1 MSAFPTNFVNQLF
14 GEVFRKLTNGGDPSK
29 LGPNNMILWEP
40 VPYIIDP
47 EAFDFASKSN
57 MPPVASDSSMTPEQ
71 YEILRSDKKLGA
83 YAFQEE
89 FARIADEIPSFV
101 TKLDPATQAREFA
114 IYSSDAEN
122 TISRVY
128 EIILGMS
135 QIPTSKID
143 AKVQKKIDAIRKK
156 FFTAKTFNNPD
167 FDDTIPEHA
176 DDNPKKITNIFPTK
190 SSLLYTEYM
199 DKYNE
204 VNDEYMDLV
213 SRADNGDTQAMS
225 ELTNN
230 GKNWKKK
237 VTKAEN
243 DWISFGSK
251 NVMDKAAAELEQLE
265 ATNFAMLKKKYKEE
279 FQFLKKTGL
288 AGGDYNYAA
297 PIPAKTLKNR
307 KDWLNF
313 TFNKSEYEKSSKNT
327 SHSWSAGASYACFV
341 SVDASGKHTNEEK
354 NYSFEDFKMSF
365 KIGKVAVSRPG
376 INLSFIKS
384 GYWRMSKDGETM
396 TADPKTGKTRPIS
409 DGNGG
414 GLMPAICTEL
424 YFITDLVLG
433 FDKGT
438 ESFKRVQHQ
447 VEAGLDV
454 NIGPFSL
461 DSKYSY
467 KDDKM
472 NQSGS
477 KEKQGISS
485 NGILLIGRKFSLLD
499 TAPNPLK
506 TIPEQDWE

>member
-1 MSAFPTNFVNQLF
+1 MSVFPQNFVNQLF

-40 VPYIIDP
+40 VPYIMDP
-47 EAFDFASKSN
+47 ESFDFASKSSL
-57 MPPVASDSSMTPEQ
+57 PPVASDPAMTAERYEQ
-71 YEILRSDKKLGA
+71 LRGDKKLGS

-143 AKVQKKIDAIRKK
+143 PKVQKKIDALRKK
-156 FFTAKTFNNPD
+156 FFSTKTFNNPD
-167 FDDTIPEHA
+167 FDSDAPEHP

-190 SSLLYTEYM
+190 SSLSYTEYM

-213 SRADNGDTQAMS
+213 SRAEDGDTKAMS

-251 NVMDKAAAELEQLE
+251 NVIDKAAAELEQLE
-265 ATNFAMLKKKYKEE
+265 ATNFSMLKKKYKEE

-288 AGGDYNYAA
+288 AGGDYNYAS
-297 PIPAKTLKNR
+297 PIPATTIKNR
-307 KDWLNF
+307 KDWLGF
-313 TFNKSEYEKSSKNT
+313 TFNKSEYEKSSRNT
-327 SHSWSAGASYACFV
+327 THKWNANASYGPFV
-341 SVDASGKHTNEEK
+341 TVKANGQHSNEEK
-354 NYSFEDFKMSF
+354 NYSFEDFEMSF
-365 KIGKVAVSRPG
+365 KIGKVSVSRPG
-376 INLSFIKS
+376 VNLSFIKS
-384 GYWRMSKDGETM
+384 GYWRMSKDGERLT
-396 TADPKTGKTRPIS
+396 TDLKTGKKRPIS

-424 YFITDLVLG
+424 YFISELSLG
-433 FDKGT
+433 FKKG
-438 ESFKRVQHQ
+438 SDSYKRAQNQ
-447 VEAGLDV
+447 VEAGADLSF
-454 NIGPFSL
+454 GPFSMGGG
-461 DSKYSY
+461 YSY
-467 KDDKM
+467 KDDKV
-472 NQSGS
+472 NETGS
-477 KEKQGISS
+477 REKQGIASK
-485 NGILLIGRKFSLLD
+485 GILLIGRKFSLLD
-499 TAPNPLK
+499 FSPNPLK
-506 TIPEQDWE
+506 TIAEADWE